1 MTLVAGDLL
10 RLGDQTLAERRYGE
24 AATIY
29 LRAYQAARG
38 GGSDGEQTI
47 ALSQLAL
54 AHLANGNR
62 GLAGLWLERAG
73 RLAGP
78 AQPLA
83 RLSYLKARARWERQA
98 GAAALAADTLAA
110 AFAFALAADA
120 WSEAADLAF
129 ALSLHGP
136 ADRQLDWARTA
147 LATAL
152 QGLACGR
159 EDARPD
165 LAPFW
170 ENLAW
175 AYSLAGQHAEALSA
189 FVGARRAHRYSGDTL
204 RRVRADL
211 NVGRAYRL
219 AGQPRTALG
228 WLRETEAWMQEVLKA
243 APGDAAGLL
252 LLADLRLELA
262 ECNLGLGRRA
272 KALAQLSSARELAQG
287 AARPDE
293 ASPPPR
299 PTGPDSAVLAAID
312 LRLRELTATA

>member
-1 MTLVAGDLL
+1 MQVAGDLL
-10 RLGDQTLAERRYGE
+10 RLGDQTLADRRYGE
-24 AATIY
+24 AVAIY

-38 GGSDGEQTI
+38 GGSDGEQAI

-54 AHLANGNR
+54 AHLANGNH

-78 AQPLA
+78 AQPPA
-83 RLSYLKARARWERQA
+83 WLSYLKARARWERQA
-98 GAAALAADTLAA
+98 GAAARAADTLAT
-110 AFAFALAADA
+110 AFAFALADDA

-136 ADRQLDWARTA
+136 SGRQLEWARTA

-152 QGLACGR
+152 QGCACGGD
-159 EDARPD
+159 DARSD

-175 AYSLAGQHAEALSA
+175 AYSLAGHHAEALSA

-204 RRVRADL
+204 RRIRADL

-228 WLRETEAWMQEVLKA
+228 WLRETEGWLMGILKA
-243 APGDAAGLL
+243 APEDGEARR
-252 LLADLRLELA
+252 LLAQLRLELA
-262 ECNLGLGRRA
+262 ECNLDLGRRA
-272 KALAQLSSARELAQG
+272 KALALLASARELAQG
-287 AARPDE
+287 AARPGE
-293 ASPPPR
+293 GSPPSP
-299 PTGPDSAVLAAID
+299 PAGPHTPVLATID
-312 LRLRELTATA
+312 HRLRELAATA